1 MSRRTEYL
9 AARGLDPESI
19 RRRLEGAGAQAYPRA
34 LDDDLHEAAYE
45 GVAEAIEVLVAHGAD
60 VESSGVWET
69 PLWTAVCRGHSD
81 AVAALLR
88 AGADPWR
95 PVVAG
100 RSAGDIALTGPL
112 ADLFAALPGAPAT
125 DVGLLRRQAEADAL
139 VTAYDSWETYCGEGD
154 GFAFVAGIDEDSA
167 IRRLGLDP
175 AGCPLANEDEYMD
188 VGPSLGASAL
198 WLGRPPGSAG
208 VVVYSAISFDPGAEE
223 LWGPLSSPGP
233 AVSIVTNMI
242 VDTTIEVWRD
252 GAEIRYLHSL
262 QRPEAD
268 MLPEEWLCRF
278 YDHSPR
284 SPRGLARGLALA
296 TLVTG
301 VEVTEDW
308 LFRAP
313 KRLVILPG

>member
-9 AARGLDPESI
+9 AARGLDPEGI
-19 RRRLEGAGAQAYPRA
+19 RRRLAGGGDQGYPRK

-60 VESSGVWET
+60 VESSGVWGT
-69 PLWTAVCRGHSD
+69 PLWSAVCRGHRD

-88 AGADPWR
+88 AHADPWR

-112 ADLFAALPGAPAT
+112 AGLFATLPGVPAT
-125 DVGLLRRQAEADAL
+125 DAGLLRLQAEADAL
-139 VTAYDSWETYCGEGD
+139 VAAYDSWETYCGEGD
-154 GFAFVAGIDEDSA
+154 GFAFVAGIDEDTA

-175 AGCPLANEDEYMD
+175 AGCPLADEGEYMD
-188 VGPSLGASAL
+188 VGPSLGDTAL

-208 VVVYSAISFDPGAEE
+208 VVVYSAISFDPAAEE
-223 LWGPLSSPGP
+223 LWSPLSSPGP
-233 AVSIVTNMI
+233 AVSIATNMI

-252 GAEIRYLHSL
+252 GAEIRYLRSL
-262 QRPEAD
+262 QQPEDD
-268 MLPEEWLCRF
+268 MLSEEWLCRF
-278 YDHSPR
+278 YDHSHG
-284 SPRGLARGLALA
+284 SPGGLARGLALA
-296 TLVTG
+296 TLLTG

-308 LFRAP
+308 LFHAP
-313 KRLVILPG
+313 KRLVILPE

>member
-1 MSRRTEYL
+1 M

-19 RRRLEGAGAQAYPRA
+19 RSRLEGGGDQGYPRT

-69 PLWTAVCRGHSD
+69 PLWTAVCWGHRD
-81 AVAALLR
+81 ATAALLR

-125 DVGLLRRQAEADAL
+125 DAGLLRRQAEADAL
-139 VTAYDSWETYCGEGD
+139 TAAYDSWETYCGEGD
-154 GFAFVAGIDEDSA
+154 GFAFVAGIDEDWA

-175 AGCPLANEDEYMD
+175 ARCPLVDEDEYMD
-188 VGPSLGASAL
+188 VGPSLGAAAL
-198 WLGRPPGSAG
+198 WLGRPPGSDG
-208 VVVYSAISFDPGAEE
+208 VVVYSAISFDPGAGE

-252 GAEIRYLHSL
+252 GAEIRHLQSL
-262 QRPEAD
+262 QRPEAG

-278 YDHSPR
+278 YDHSAG
-284 SPRGLARGLALA
+284 SPGRLTRGLALA
-296 TLVTG
+296 TLLTG

-313 KRLVILPG
+313 KRLVILPE